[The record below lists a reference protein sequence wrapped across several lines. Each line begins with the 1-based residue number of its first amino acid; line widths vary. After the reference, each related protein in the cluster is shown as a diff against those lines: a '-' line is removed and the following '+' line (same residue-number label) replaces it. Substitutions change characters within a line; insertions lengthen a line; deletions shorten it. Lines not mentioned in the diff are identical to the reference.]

1 MCDLAKVEY
10 PCMHIKYDLLRACST
25 RCNRV
30 RGEPIVPCR
39 PEATTFV
46 DIKVKDHDCPDCMA
60 AELEVKEQAKLKADA
75 EKSKK

>member
-1 MCDLAKVEY
+1 
-10 PCMHIKYDLLRACST
+10 MHIKYDLLRACST

-39 PEATTFV
+39 PEAITLEE
-46 DIKVKDHDCPDCMA
+46 IKVRDHDCPDCMA
-60 AELEVKEQAKLKADA
+60 AELEVIAEEQANLKANA